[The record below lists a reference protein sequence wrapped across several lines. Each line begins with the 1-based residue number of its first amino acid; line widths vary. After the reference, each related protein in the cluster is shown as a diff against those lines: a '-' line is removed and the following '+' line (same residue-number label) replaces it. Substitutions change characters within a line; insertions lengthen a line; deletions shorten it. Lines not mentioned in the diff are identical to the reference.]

1 MWVNILEPVVL
12 KQSWWLFQKMVSV
25 KNNKKSH
32 WKLFHSQS
40 FFRHN
45 QKEMADSREFGGK
58 YFYIKISEK
67 MILLIK
73 TVQKVKSSL
82 IGANPKLCPLFPAHL
97 INIILHKT
105 DYGILSLETRSRL
118 WGEKTIWLGELN
130 VLKDVHLIN
139 LKSVIWNKSLV

>member
-1 MWVNILEPVVL
+1 
-12 KQSWWLFQKMVSV
+12 
-25 KNNKKSH
+25 
-32 WKLFHSQS
+32 
-40 FFRHN
+40 
-45 QKEMADSREFGGK
+45 MADSREFGGK

-105 DYGILSLETRSRL
+105 DYGILSLEQDQDCE
-118 WGEKTIWLGELN
+118 GKKPFDLGN
-130 VLKDVHLIN
+130 
-139 LKSVIWNKSLV
+139 